1 MGSFAL
7 TRIRSLMIV
16 VLALGL
22 AACASEPPR
31 PVLDYNPDYD
41 FYQIKTYA
49 FAPGKS
55 IGADSLVGNRVE
67 MAIEEE
73 MAAKGVKL
81 VEPDKADVLVR
92 FMLMTQDKQDI
103 RTYDRYYGGG
113 AYRCYRCGYG
123 SGYRTATEVQ
133 VKNYTEGTLVID
145 LADQKMDRVIWHAI
159 SKRKVVRD
167 RTPEER
173 DALVKEVV
181 GGMFAEFPPL

>member
-1 MGSFAL
+1 MAIFASN
-7 TRIRSLMIV
+7 RIKSLL
-16 VLALGL
+16 VLVMALGL
-22 AACASEPPR
+22 AACASEPPK

-67 MAIEEE
+67 MAIESE
-73 MAAKGVKL
+73 MAAKGIKL
-81 VEPDKADVLVR
+81 VEADKADVLVR
-92 FMLMTQDKQDI
+92 FMLMTQNKQDI
-103 RTYDRYYGGG
+103 RTYDRHYGGG

-123 SGYRTATEVQ
+123 SGYRTSTEVQ

-145 LADQKMDRVIWHAI
+145 LADQKMDRVVWHTI
-159 SKRKVVRD
+159 SKRKVVKN

-181 GGMFAEFPPL
+181 GDMFAEFPPL

>member
-1 MGSFAL
+1 MGML
-7 TRIRSLMIV
+7 TLKRIKLLLVLV
-16 VLALGL
+16 VALGL
-22 AACASEPPR
+22 TACASEPPK

-55 IGADSLVGNRVE
+55 VGADSLVGSRVE
-67 MAIEEE
+67 MAVEEE
-73 MAAKGVKL
+73 MTAKGIKL
-81 VEPDKADVLVR
+81 VDADKADILVR
-92 FMLMTQDKQDI
+92 FMLMAQNKQDI
-103 RTYDRYYGGG
+103 RTYDRHYGGG

-123 SGYRTATEVQ
+123 SGYRTTTEVQ

-145 LADQKMDRVIWHAI
+145 LADPKMDRVVWHAI
-159 SKRKVVRD
+159 SKRKVVKS